1 MEILYLVAL
10 NSLGHVAFVG
20 SRMTTALFALQ
31 LDASPFEVG
40 VVMALFAA
48 LPMLLSI
55 ATGWLIDRSGP
66 RRPLLAAFAT
76 LACADALPFLLPRI
90 EILYLSSTLLGIGFM
105 FVHVGMNSVI
115 GACGRPEN
123 RPMNFAWLAL
133 SFSISGSLGP
143 LIAGFA
149 IDGLGHAAA
158 FIVLAV
164 FPAIAFALLWLRKP
178 PLPRPLRPHAAGKHH
193 LLDLLRVPGLRR
205 TFLVSGM
212 MAMGWD
218 LYSFL
223 MPLYSARL
231 GLGAVT
237 IGFIMATFAV
247 ATFVVR
253 LAMPVLIRRVR
264 QWHII
269 TASLTVA
276 GASYLLFPL
285 VASAPLLMAISFVL
299 GLGLGCAQPVIMSL
313 LYEAAPEGRQGEA
326 VGIRTTM
333 INASQTL
340 IPLGSGA
347 LSLALGM
354 TPVFWL
360 LAGGLLGAAW
370 FARRQA
376 RSVVVARH
384 QGEDADR

>member
-1 MEILYLVAL
+1 MEILYFVVL

-20 SRMTTALFALQ
+20 SRMTSALFALE
-31 LDASPFEVG
+31 LGASPFEVG

-48 LPMLLSI
+48 LPMLLSLL
-55 ATGWLIDRSGP
+55 AGRLIDRSGP
-66 RRPLLAAFAT
+66 RRPLLAAFAA
-76 LACADALPFLLPRI
+76 LACGGALPFLFPRI
-90 EILYLSSTLLGIGFM
+90 EVLYLTSTILGLGFM
-105 FVHVGMNSVI
+105 FVHIGMNSVI
-115 GACGRPEN
+115 GAHGKPQDRPL
-123 RPMNFAWLAL
+123 NFSWLAL

-149 IDGLGHAAA
+149 IDGLGH
-158 FIVLAV
+158 
-164 FPAIAFALLWLRKP
+164 PAAFALLTLFPFAALLLLWLRRQ
-178 PLPRPLRPHAAGKHH
+178 PLPRPLRPHAAGQHRVV
-193 LLDLLRVPGLRR
+193 DLLRVPGLRR

-218 LYSFL
+218 LYAFL
-223 MPLYSARL
+223 MPLYSARI
-231 GLGAVT
+231 GLNAVT

-247 ATFVVR
+247 ATLVVR

-264 QWHII
+264 QWRII
-269 TASLTVA
+269 TASLVIA

-285 VASAPLLMAISFVL
+285 VQSAPLLMAISFVL
-299 GLGLGCAQPVIMSL
+299 GIGLGCAQPVIMSL

-333 INASQTL
+333 INASQTF

-354 TPVFWL
+354 APVFWL
-360 LAGGLLGAAW
+360 LAAGLLGAGW

-376 RSVVVARH
+376 AK
-384 QGEDADR
+384 A

>member
-1 MEILYLVAL
+1 VEILYFVTL
-10 NSLGHVAFVG
+10 NSLGHLAFVG
-20 SRMTTALFALQ
+20 SRMASALFALQ

-48 LPMLLSI
+48 LPMLLSVT
-55 ATGWLIDRSGP
+55 AGRLIDRSGP
-66 RRPLLAAFAT
+66 RRPLLAAFAA
-76 LACADALPFLLPRI
+76 LACGGALPFLFPRL
-90 EILYLSSTLLGIGFM
+90 EVLYLSSTVLGIGFM
-105 FVHVGMNSVI
+105 FVHIGMNSVL
-115 GACGRPEN
+115 GAHGTPAD

-143 LIAGFA
+143 LVAGFA
-149 IDGLGHAAA
+149 IEGLGYAAA
-158 FIVLAV
+158 FVALAI
-164 FPAIAFALLWLRKP
+164 FPVAAFFLLWLNKR
-178 PLPRPLRPHAAGKHH
+178 PLPRPLRPHAAGEKHQ

-218 LYSFL
+218 LYAFL
-223 MPLYSARL
+223 IPIYSARL
-231 GLGAVT
+231 GLSAVT
-237 IGFIMATFAV
+237 IGLIMATFAV

-253 LAMPVLIRRVR
+253 LAMPVLIRRVP
-264 QWHII
+264 QWRII
-269 TASLTVA
+269 TTSLAVA
-276 GASYLLFPL
+276 GVSYLLFPL

-340 IPLGSGA
+340 IPLTSGA
-347 LSLALGM
+347 LSLAVGM
-354 TPVFWL
+354 APVFWL
-360 LAGGLLGAAW
+360 LATGLLGAAW
-370 FARRQA
+370 FARRQVTA
-376 RSVVVARH
+376 RER
-384 QGEDADR
+384 RP

>member
-1 MEILYLVAL
+1 MEILYFVVL

-20 SRMTTALFALQ
+20 SRMTSALFALE
-31 LDASPFEVG
+31 LGASPLEVG

-48 LPMLLSI
+48 LPMLLSLF
-55 ATGWLIDRSGP
+55 AGRLIDRSGP
-66 RRPLLAAFAT
+66 RRPLLAAFAG
-76 LACADALPFLLPRI
+76 LACAGALLFLFPRL
-90 EILYLSSTLLGIGFM
+90 ETLYLASTLFGVSFM
-105 FVHVGMNSVI
+105 FVHIAMNSVI
-115 GACGRPEN
+115 GAHGRPED
-123 RPMNFAWLAL
+123 RPLNFSWLAL
-133 SFSISGSLGP
+133 SFSISASLGP

-158 FIVLAV
+158 FAVLAV
-164 FPAIAFALLWLRKP
+164 FPALALCLLLWQRRRA
-178 PLPRPLRPHAAGKHH
+178 LPRPLRPPMQGKHH
-193 LLDLLRVPGLRR
+193 VLDLFRVPGLRR

-218 LYSFL
+218 LYAFL
-223 MPLYSARL
+223 MPLYSVRI
-231 GLGAVT
+231 GLNAVT

-247 ATFVVR
+247 ATLVVR

-264 QWHII
+264 QWRII
-269 TASLTVA
+269 TASLVIA

-285 VASAPLLMAISFVL
+285 VQSAPLLMAISFVL
-299 GLGLGCAQPVIMSL
+299 GIGLGCAQPVIMSL

-333 INASQTL
+333 INASQTF

-354 TPVFWL
+354 APVFWL
-360 LAGGLLGAAW
+360 LAAGLLGAGW

-376 RSVVVARH
+376 LK
-384 QGEDADR
+384 

>member
-1 MEILYLVAL
+1 MEILYFVVL

-20 SRMTTALFALQ
+20 SRMTSALFALE
-31 LDASPFEVG
+31 LGASPFEVG
-40 VVMALFAA
+40 MVMALFAA
-48 LPMLLSI
+48 LPMLLSLL
-55 ATGWLIDRSGP
+55 AGRLIDRSGP
-66 RRPLLAAFAT
+66 RRPLLAAFAA
-76 LACADALPFLLPRI
+76 LACGGALPFLFPRL
-90 EILYLSSTLLGIGFM
+90 ETLYFSSTILGVGFM
-105 FVHVGMNSVI
+105 FVHIGMNSVI
-115 GACGRPEN
+115 GAHGRPQD
-123 RPMNFAWLAL
+123 RPLNFSWLAL

-149 IDGLGHAAA
+149 IDGLGHGAALALMTA
-158 FIVLAV
+158 FPVA
-164 FPAIAFALLWLRKP
+164 ALLLLWTRRR
-178 PLPRPLRPHAAGKHH
+178 PLPRPVRPPAAGKHH
-193 LLDLLRVPGLRR
+193 VLDLFRVPALRR
-205 TFLVSGM
+205 TFLVSGT

-218 LYSFL
+218 LYAFL
-223 MPLYSARL
+223 MPLYSARI

-247 ATFVVR
+247 ATLVVR
-253 LAMPVLIRRVR
+253 LAMPMVIRRVR

-269 TASLTVA
+269 TASLLVA

-285 VASAPLLMAISFVL
+285 VQSAPLLMAISFML

-333 INASQTL
+333 INASQTF

-354 TPVFWL
+354 APVFWM
-360 LAGGLLGAAW
+360 LAVTFLGAGW
-370 FARRQA
+370 YARKRA
-376 RSVVVARH
+376 NS
-384 QGEDADR
+384 

>member
-1 MEILYLVAL
+1 MEILYFVVL

-20 SRMTTALFALQ
+20 SRMTSALFALE
-31 LDASPFEVG
+31 LGASPLEVG

-48 LPMLLSI
+48 LPMLL
-55 ATGWLIDRSGP
+55 ALFAGRLIDRSGP
-66 RRPLLAAFAT
+66 RRPLLAAFAA
-76 LACADALPFLLPRI
+76 LACGGALPFLFPRL
-90 EILYLSSTLLGIGFM
+90 EVLYLSSTVLGLGFT
-105 FVHVGMNSVI
+105 FIHIGMNSVI
-115 GACGRPEN
+115 GAHGRPED
-123 RPMNFAWLAL
+123 RPLNFSWLAL
-133 SFSISGSLGP
+133 SFSVSGSLGP

-149 IDGLGHAAA
+149 IDGLGYAAA
-158 FIVLAV
+158 FGVLLV
-164 FPAIAFALLWLRKP
+164 FPLVALVLLWARRH
-178 PLPRPLRPHAAGKHH
+178 PLPRPVRVHAPGKHH
-193 LLDLLRVPGLRR
+193 VLDLFRVPGLRR

-218 LYSFL
+218 LYAFL
-223 MPLYSARL
+223 MPLYSARI
-231 GLGAVT
+231 GLNAVT

-247 ATFVVR
+247 ATLVVR

-264 QWHII
+264 QWRII
-269 TASLTVA
+269 TASLVIA

-285 VASAPLLMAISFVL
+285 VQSAALLMAISFVL

-333 INASQTL
+333 INASQTF

-354 TPVFWL
+354 APVFWL
-360 LAGGLLGAAW
+360 LAAGLLGAGW
-370 FARRQA
+370 FARRQEK
-376 RSVVVARH
+376 R
-384 QGEDADR
+384 